1 MGYCL
6 SCFSPRTD
14 ETLTVLDTHSCVVIE
29 SKHLSEHMD
38 AHRCA
43 SHSLG
48 YLKSSFCFPYISE
61 PGSGLEA
68 TVKWRFA
75 LAKEPLP

>member
-14 ETLTVLDTHSCVVIE
+14 ETLTVLDSRVAIKN
-29 SKHLSEHMD
+29 KHLSEHMD
-38 AHRCA
+38 AHKCA

-48 YLKSSFCFPYISE
+48 YLKSSFCFPYVNE
-61 PGSGLEA
+61 PGSGQEA
-68 TVKWRFA
+68 TVKWRFE
-75 LAKEPLP
+75 LANEPLL

>member
-6 SCFSPRTD
+6 SCFSHRTD
-14 ETLTVLDTHSCVVIE
+14 ETLTVLDSRVVIE
-29 SKHLSEHMD
+29 NKHLSEHMD

-48 YLKSSFCFPYISE
+48 YLKSSFCFPYINE

-75 LAKEPLP
+75 SNEPLS